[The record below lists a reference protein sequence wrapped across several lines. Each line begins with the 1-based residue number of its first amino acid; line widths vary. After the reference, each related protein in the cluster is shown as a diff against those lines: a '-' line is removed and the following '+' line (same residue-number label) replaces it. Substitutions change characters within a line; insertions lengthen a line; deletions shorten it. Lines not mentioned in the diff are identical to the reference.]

1 MLALPTSLMGWVSY
15 LNRAATTNYLC
26 CGQALEDSPGAGRIG
41 LTHIFC
47 KDTTNFRICKISV
60 YKLSFGCDF
69 AAFSG
74 FSQPRRTTPATD
86 SPNSMHAYPKMS
98 RPK

>member
-1 MLALPTSLMGWVSY
+1 MLVLPTSLMGWVSY

-47 KDTTNFRICKISV
+47 KDTTNFRICKISA

-69 AAFSG
+69 CCISGLFAASTHYSCDRF
-74 FSQPRRTTPATD
+74 TE
-86 SPNSMHAYPKMS
+86 
-98 RPK
+98 